1 MSTEI
6 ENEEENLVTSRTRL
20 QKTFISIG
28 LTCLLISVG
37 LLISTAQM
45 EPSSNE
51 YLIITI
57 FCGILF
63 GCALFF
69 EGYGYSVLPKV
80 KIREIA
86 YFGSPVL
93 FQVIRVTY
101 RIPYVLLCYNGLMI
115 IGEINVEL
123 VGLYVILFLPF
134 VISQVSFRWTRL
146 QNWIKS
152 LDTARI
158 EDEYGVN

>member
-1 MSTEI
+1 LSTEI

-28 LTCLLISVG
+28 LTCLIISVG
-37 LLISTAQM
+37 LLVSTAQM

-101 RIPYVLLCYNGLMI
+101 RIPYVLLCYNGWMI

-134 VISQVSFRWTRL
+134 VFSQVSFRWTRL

-152 LDTARI
+152 LDTVVYPI
-158 EDEYGVN
+158 KD